1 MHSTLQDSRCEGG
14 DAEVFS
20 SLRLAG
26 FDGICKAVLDESRL
40 LLERRTGHTL
50 NIRLESIVRVRHH
63 TTPLVPRWLFGI
75 GLFLIYAAWRVF
87 IPPTQY
93 WFFGSGGLI
102 VLIWAMGRR
111 PTLTI
116 DSNDGDCHTLFG
128 NDASLMRMAALVHRL
143 QDGQSLEEARE
154 GLAFLSREADYPGT
168 KAIVDQLIQESE
180 PEPLI
185 SNPSI
190 SAIINEGPKEADLIL
205 PPQWTQEAVG
215 AAEVSIEPEHRE
227 TLMEPNSF
235 GRARE
240 AQDQM
245 IALAHSPEV
254 VDDPWAM
261 ANVQPLP
268 GNVFTQPRQTQQEN
282 NFTQGFSMFSEGGLF
297 DSPSQTQIP
306 AQPQQVR
313 YQQPFSSQQMIQDAQ
328 RPSGDSGLNG
338 QLQKS
343 VRPTTFI
350 PTFLSP
356 LTGDD
361 PERDLI
367 QVEPTAIEDELVEE
381 IATPLVASAQL
392 SEENI
397 IKNKN
402 SGIKYPH
409 MQKLVDSNSQSRF
422 RRIKMRANSTALESK
437 RGMRGRVLP
446 GLGKLAK
453 IPKKWL
459 EKGSNRLRSGELLRM
474 EANRKRES
482 QLLEEVR
489 NISESD
495 SGMVAEDLE
504 RILQKHRTSIQ
515 EDEQVPAKFSELVPT
530 TESDNL
536 GVAGLPRL
544 DSNN

>member
-1 MHSTLQDSRCEGG
+1 M
-14 DAEVFS
+14 
-20 SLRLAG
+20 
-26 FDGICKAVLDESRL
+26 
-40 LLERRTGHTL
+40 
-50 NIRLESIVRVRHH
+50 RHH

-128 NDASLMRMAALVHRL
+128 NDASLMRMAALTHRL

-168 KAIVDQLIQESE
+168 KAIVDQLTQESE

-190 SAIINEGPKEADLIL
+190 STIINEGPKEADLIL
-205 PPQWTQEAVG
+205 PPHWTQEAVG

-227 TLMEPNSF
+227 MLVEPNSF
-235 GRARE
+235 GRARV

-245 IALAHSPEV
+245 ISLAHNPEV

-268 GNVFTQPRQTQQEN
+268 SNVFTQPRQTQQEHN
-282 NFTQGFSMFSEGGLF
+282 STQSFSMFSEGGLF
-297 DSPSQTQIP
+297 DSPTQTQIP
-306 AQPQQVR
+306 EQTQQVR
-313 YQQPFSSQQMIQDAQ
+313 YQQPFSSQQMIHDAQ
-328 RPSGDSGLNG
+328 RPFVDSGVNNPH
-338 QLQKS
+338 QKS

-350 PTFLSP
+350 PNFLPP
-356 LTGDD
+356 LTEDD

-367 QVEPTAIEDELVEE
+367 QVEATAIEAELVEE
-381 IATPLVASAQL
+381 KEIPLVASAQL
-392 SEENI
+392 SEGNT
-397 IKNKN
+397 IKNEN
-402 SGIKYPH
+402 SGAKYPH

-422 RRIKMRANSTALESK
+422 RRIKIRANSTALENKK
-437 RGMRGRVLP
+437 RMRGRVLP

-453 IPKKWL
+453 IPKKLL
-459 EKGSNRLRSGELLRM
+459 EKGSGRLRSGELLRM
-474 EANRKRES
+474 EANRKHES
-482 QLLEEVR
+482 QLLEEIQ

-495 SGMVAEDLE
+495 SGMVADDLE
-504 RILQKHRTSIQ
+504 RILQRHRTSIQ
-515 EDEQVPAKFSELVPT
+515 EDGQVPAKFSELVPT
-530 TESDNL
+530 TESDKL
-536 GVAGLPRL
+536 GVVGLPRL
-544 DSNN
+544 DSEN

>member
-50 NIRLESIVRVRHH
+50 NIRLESIARMRHH

-128 NDASLMRMAALVHRL
+128 NDASLMRLAALVHRL

-154 GLAFLSREADYPGT
+154 GLLFLSREADYPGT
-168 KAIVDQLIQESE
+168 KAIVDQLIQENE

-190 SAIINEGPKEADLIL
+190 STIINEGPKEVDLIL

-215 AAEVSIEPEHRE
+215 ATGVSIEPEHRE
-227 TLMEPNSF
+227 ALVEPNTFS
-235 GRARE
+235 RARE
-240 AQDQM
+240 AQEQM

-261 ANVQPLP
+261 ANVQPP
-268 GNVFTQPRQTQQEN
+268 PTNVFTQPLHTQQEN
-282 NFTQGFSMFSEGGLF
+282 DSTQSFSMFSEGGLF

-306 AQPQQVR
+306 TQPQQVK
-313 YQQPFSSQQMIQDAQ
+313 YQQPFSSQQMILDAQ
-328 RPSGDSGLNG
+328 RPFSDSDSNG
-338 QLQKS
+338 NFQES

-350 PTFLSP
+350 PTFLPP
-356 LTGDD
+356 LTADD

-367 QVEPTAIEDELVEE
+367 QVEPTAIEDGLVEE

-392 SEENI
+392 SEDKVIQNGD
-397 IKNKN
+397 
-402 SGIKYPH
+402 SGGRYPQI
-409 MQKLVDSNSQSRF
+409 QKLVDSGSQSRL
-422 RRIKMRANSTALESK
+422 RRIKVRANSTALESK

-446 GLGKLAK
+446 GLGKLAQM
-453 IPKKWL
+453 PKKWL
-459 EKGSNRLRSGELLRM
+459 EKSSNRLRSGELLRM
-474 EANRKRES
+474 EANRNRES
-482 QLLEEVR
+482 QLLKEIQ
-489 NISESD
+489 NISELND
-495 SGMVAEDLE
+495 GMVAEDLE
-504 RILQKHRTSIQ
+504 RILQRHRASIQ
-515 EDEQVPAKFSELVPT
+515 EEEQVPTKFSELVPT

>member
-50 NIRLESIVRVRHH
+50 NIRLESIARMRHH

-102 VLIWAMGRR
+102 VIIWAMGRR

-128 NDASLMRMAALVHRL
+128 NDASLMRMAALAHRL

-154 GLAFLSREADYPGT
+154 GLAFLSRETDYPGT

-190 SAIINEGPKEADLIL
+190 SAIIDEGPKEVDLIL

-227 TLMEPNSF
+227 TLGEPTAF

-240 AQDQM
+240 AQEQM

-261 ANVQPLP
+261 ANVRPLP
-268 GNVFTQPRQTQQEN
+268 GNVFSQPHQTQQEIDSS
-282 NFTQGFSMFSEGGLF
+282 QSFSMFSEGGLF
-297 DSPSQTQIP
+297 DSPTQVP

-313 YQQPFSSQQMIQDAQ
+313 YQQPPSSHQMIHDTQ
-328 RPSGDSGLNG
+328 RPLGDSGPNAHG
-338 QLQKS
+338 QKS

-350 PTFLSP
+350 PTFLPP

-367 QVEPTAIEDELVEE
+367 QVEPTAIEAELVEG

-392 SEENI
+392 SGENI
-397 IKNKN
+397 TKNEG
-402 SGIKYPH
+402 SGVRYPN
-409 MQKLVDSNSQSRF
+409 MQKFVDSNNQSRL
-422 RRIKMRANSTALESK
+422 RRIKVRAKSTALESK

-453 IPKKWL
+453 MPKKWL
-459 EKGSNRLRSGELLRM
+459 EKSSSKLRSGELLRM
-474 EANRKRES
+474 EAKRNHES
-482 QLLEEVR
+482 QLLKEIQ
-489 NISESD
+489 NISEKN

-504 RILQKHRTSIQ
+504 RILQRHRTSIQ

-544 DSNN
+544 DSSN

>member
-50 NIRLESIVRVRHH
+50 NIRLESIARMRHH

-154 GLAFLSREADYPGT
+154 GLVFLSREADYPGT
-168 KAIVDQLIQESE
+168 KAIVDQLIRESE
-180 PEPLI
+180 PEPLT

-190 SAIINEGPKEADLIL
+190 SAIISEGPKEVDLIL

-227 TLMEPNSF
+227 TLVEPNAF

-240 AQDQM
+240 AQEQI
-245 IALAHSPEV
+245 IALAHNPEV
-254 VDDPWAM
+254 VNDPWAM
-261 ANVQPLP
+261 ADVRPP
-268 GNVFTQPRQTQQEN
+268 PSNVFTQPRQTQQEN
-282 NFTQGFSMFSEGGLF
+282 DSTQILSMFSEGGLF

-306 AQPQQVR
+306 AQPQQ
-313 YQQPFSSQQMIQDAQ
+313 YQQPLSSQQMIHDAQ
-328 RPSGDSGLNG
+328 RTLDGSDLNG
-338 QLQKS
+338 KS

-350 PTFLSP
+350 PTFLPP

-367 QVEPTAIEDELVEE
+367 QVEPTAIEAELVEE

-392 SEENI
+392 SDEQI
-397 IKNKN
+397 NKSED
-402 SGIKYPH
+402 SGLRYPN
-409 MQKLVDSNSQSRF
+409 MQKLVDSNNQSRY
-422 RRIKMRANSTALESK
+422 RRIRVRANSTPLESK
-437 RGMRGRVLP
+437 RGIRGRVLP

-453 IPKKWL
+453 MPKKLL
-459 EKGSNRLRSGELLRM
+459 EKGSDRFRSGELLRM
-474 EANRKRES
+474 GANRNRES
-482 QLLEEVR
+482 QLLEDVQ
-489 NISESD
+489 NLSEKNN
-495 SGMVAEDLE
+495 GMVAEDLE
-504 RILQKHRTSIQ
+504 RILQRHRTSIQ
-515 EDEQVPAKFSELVPT
+515 EEEPVPAKFSELVPT
-530 TESDNL
+530 TESDNI

>member
-50 NIRLESIVRVRHH
+50 NIRLESIARMRHH

-154 GLAFLSREADYPGT
+154 GLVFLSREADYPGT

-180 PEPLI
+180 PEPLT

-282 NFTQGFSMFSEGGLF
+282 DSTQSFSMFSEGGLF

-306 AQPQQVR
+306 AQPQQ
-313 YQQPFSSQQMIQDAQ
+313 YQQPLSSQQMIHDAQ
-328 RPSGDSGLNG
+328 RTLDGSDLNG
-338 QLQKS
+338 KS

-350 PTFLSP
+350 PTFLPP

-367 QVEPTAIEDELVEE
+367 QVEPTEIEAELFEE

-392 SEENI
+392 SDEQI
-397 IKNKN
+397 NKSED
-402 SGIKYPH
+402 SGLRYPN
-409 MQKLVDSNSQSRF
+409 MQKLVDSNNQSRY
-422 RRIKMRANSTALESK
+422 RRIRVRANSTPLESK
-437 RGMRGRVLP
+437 RGIRGRVLP

-453 IPKKWL
+453 MPKKLL
-459 EKGSNRLRSGELLRM
+459 EKGSDRFRSGELLRM
-474 EANRKRES
+474 GANRNRES
-482 QLLEEVR
+482 QLLEDVQ
-489 NISESD
+489 NLSEKNN
-495 SGMVAEDLE
+495 GMVAEDLE
-504 RILQKHRTSIQ
+504 RILQRHRTSIQ
-515 EDEQVPAKFSELVPT
+515 EEEPVPAKFSELVPT
-530 TESDNL
+530 TESDNI

>member
-50 NIRLESIVRVRHH
+50 NIRLESIARMRHH

-102 VLIWAMGRR
+102 VIIWAMGRR

-128 NDASLMRMAALVHRL
+128 NDASLMRIAALVHRL

-154 GLAFLSREADYPGT
+154 GLAFLSRETDYPGT

-190 SAIINEGPKEADLIL
+190 SAIIDEGPKEVDLIL
-205 PPQWTQEAVG
+205 PPQWTKEAVG

-227 TLMEPNSF
+227 TLGEPTAF

-240 AQDQM
+240 AQEQM

-261 ANVQPLP
+261 ANVRPLP
-268 GNVFTQPRQTQQEN
+268 GNVFSQPHQTQQEIDSS
-282 NFTQGFSMFSEGGLF
+282 QSFSMFSEGGLF
-297 DSPSQTQIP
+297 DSPTQVP

-313 YQQPFSSQQMIQDAQ
+313 YQQPPSSHQMIHDTQ
-328 RPSGDSGLNG
+328 RPLGDSGPNAHG
-338 QLQKS
+338 QKS

-350 PTFLSP
+350 PTFLPP

-367 QVEPTAIEDELVEE
+367 QVEPTAIEAELVEG

-392 SEENI
+392 SGENI
-397 IKNKN
+397 TKNEG
-402 SGIKYPH
+402 SGVRYPN
-409 MQKLVDSNSQSRF
+409 MQKFVDSNNQSRL
-422 RRIKMRANSTALESK
+422 RRIKVRAKSTALESK

-453 IPKKWL
+453 MPKKWL
-459 EKGSNRLRSGELLRM
+459 EKSSSKLRSGELLRM
-474 EANRKRES
+474 EAKRNHES
-482 QLLEEVR
+482 QLLKEIQ
-489 NISESD
+489 NISEKN

-504 RILQKHRTSIQ
+504 RILQRHRTSIQ

-544 DSNN
+544 DSSN